1 MSRAICYDPTRCGR
15 AFLQSGSI
23 AKDVNV
29 IGALAMLSADGNG

>member
-1 MSRAICYDPTRCGR
+1 MILRGAD
-15 AFLQSGSI
+15 ALFASGSI